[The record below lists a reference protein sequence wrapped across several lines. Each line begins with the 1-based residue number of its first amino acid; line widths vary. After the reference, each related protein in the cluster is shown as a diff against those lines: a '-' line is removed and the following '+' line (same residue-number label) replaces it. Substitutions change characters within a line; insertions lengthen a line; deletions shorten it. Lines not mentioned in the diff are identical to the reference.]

1 LKGDAP
7 RRILAIETSC
17 DETAAAILEN
27 GRELRANIIFS
38 QADIHRQFGG
48 VIPELASR
56 NHLEYIHITI
66 DAALRESGLTLRDM
80 EGIAVS
86 CGPGL
91 AGALLVGVNTAKGLA
106 YGLGLPLLGVNH
118 IEGHI
123 YANWLTHGRI
133 GFPLIGLVVSGGH
146 TALMRMAGH
155 GRYELLGQ
163 TRDDSAGEAFDKAA
177 RAMGLPYPGGP
188 EIDRLA
194 AEGRKDAYRL
204 PRALLNDGW
213 EFSFSGLKT
222 AVLRLIRQA
231 REEEGLNLPDLAASF
246 QESVVDILT
255 EKTIRAAVHFGIK
268 NVLMAGGVAANR
280 ELRERMARRAR
291 AEGLRLYCP
300 SPVFCTDN
308 AAMIACAAYYRFAAG
323 ERSGWDLNA
332 VPGMKLYQTLP

>member
-1 LKGDAP
+1 M
-7 RRILAIETSC
+7 ILAIETSC
-17 DETAAAILEN
+17 DETAAAVLED
-27 GRELRANIIFS
+27 GSKLRANVISS
-38 QADIHRQFGG
+38 QADIHSQFGG

-56 NHLEYIHITI
+56 NHLEQVNILVES
-66 DAALRESGLTLRDM
+66 ALRESGLTLGDM

-133 GFPLIGLVVSGGH
+133 EFPLIGLVVSGGH
-146 TALMRMAGH
+146 TALTRMTGH

-188 EIDRLA
+188 EIDRMA
-194 AEGRKDAYRL
+194 SEGRGGAYEL
-204 PRALLNDGW
+204 PRAWLGDGSW

-222 AVLRLIRQA
+222 AVIRLIQ
-231 REEEGLNLPDLAASF
+231 REREKKTLNIPDLAASF
-246 QESVVDILT
+246 QEGVVEVLV
-255 EKTIRAAVHFGIK
+255 EKTVHAAVHFGIG

-280 ELRERMARRAR
+280 ALRERMARRTR
-291 AEGLRLYCP
+291 EEGLRLYCP
-300 SPVFCTDN
+300 EPVFCTDN
-308 AAMIACAAYYRFAAG
+308 AAMIACAAYYRFAGG

-332 VPGMKLYQTLP
+332 APGMKLYSVK